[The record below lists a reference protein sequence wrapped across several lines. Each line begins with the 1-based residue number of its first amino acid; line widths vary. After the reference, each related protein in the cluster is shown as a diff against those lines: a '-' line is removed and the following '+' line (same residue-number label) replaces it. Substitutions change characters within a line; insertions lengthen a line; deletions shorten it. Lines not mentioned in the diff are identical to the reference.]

1 MILKAENISKKYKRN
16 KKSENTFDAVKNTD
30 FELNENE
37 LVEIIG
43 RSGSGKSTFLS
54 ILSGILTPT
63 SGKVTFFDN
72 ANGKNEEKDLYSLSD
87 EELSVLRNRNFGIIP
102 QGQSAISSLTVLEN
116 VLLPSTIYSKN
127 ETVNEIQKIEEK
139 ALSLLEKVGIA
150 HLKDSFPN
158 ELSGGEMRRMAIAR
172 SLINSPKVIFAD
184 EPTNDLDDE
193 NSKIVLQLLK
203 SISKEG
209 TSVLLVSHEADAE
222 NYADRIVRINNGEFS
237 HID

>member
-63 SGKVTFFDN
+63 SGKVIFFDD
-72 ANGKNEEKDLYSLSD
+72 KTEKDLYSLSD

-209 TSVLLVSHEADAE
+209 TSVLLVTHEADAE